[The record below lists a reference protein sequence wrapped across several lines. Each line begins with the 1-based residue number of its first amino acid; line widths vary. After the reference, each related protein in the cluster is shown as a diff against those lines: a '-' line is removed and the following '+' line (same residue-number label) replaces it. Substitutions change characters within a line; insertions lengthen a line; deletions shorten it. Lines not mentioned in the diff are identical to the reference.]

1 MKSIGLLLKRIKKG
15 NSMNLGWALR
25 KSLTGYNLTTLQSDL
40 VAGLIVSLLALPLA
54 MALSIAVG
62 LPPQYGLYTA
72 IVAGVSVPLLGGS
85 FHQVSGPTAA
95 FVVVIAPIVTAH
107 GLRGLIITTL
117 IAGIILIFAGL
128 LSIGRFI
135 SYIPYPVTTG
145 FTSGIAVVIAILSIN
160 DFLGLHIIKM
170 PESFYEKFVIIVQSL
185 PSMHGPEIVVGSV
198 SLMCMIWSYH
208 LINKIPSPVIGIA
221 AGTILCAIFVH
232 FGYEVDTIGT
242 RFHYLSPD
250 GSKGYGIPP
259 YLPSFGFPGLSHS
272 DLFAWPSMFE
282 LKILIVPA
290 FVVAALAALES
301 LLSAAVADSMAETKH
316 NPNAELIG
324 IGIGNILSGL
334 ASGIPATGAI
344 ARTATNIQ
352 NGGKT
357 PLAAFSHAVLILFYV
372 LFFAPYLSY
381 IPMSSLAA
389 LLLVT
394 AYRMSHIKQFFRIL
408 KFGPSEDAITLTICF
423 GFTAVIDMIAG
434 VTVGVI
440 TACFLLIK
448 RLSGI
453 TSLQMSHKEN
463 HRSKIEHESIPDN
476 VAIYHING
484 SLFFGNVE
492 EILEQIE
499 ILSPHIHTFIID
511 LIEVPFV
518 DITGMI
524 AIKRMVMDLSKN
536 NKDTVFCANRV
547 LADILKQKLVDVSDK
562 KIYFE
567 NSLQKALEKARGLP
581 EIY

>member
-1 MKSIGLLLKRIKKG
+1 
-15 NSMNLGWALR
+15 MNISWAFR
-25 KSLTGYNLTTLQSDL
+25 KSLAGYNLTTLQSDL
-40 VAGLIVSLLALPLA
+40 LAGLIVSLVALPLA

-117 IAGIILIFAGL
+117 IAGIILILAGL
-128 LSIGRFI
+128 LSVGRFI

-145 FTSGIAVVIAILSIN
+145 FTSGIAVVIAVLSIN
-160 DFLGLHIIKM
+160 DFLGLHIINM
-170 PESFYEKFVIIVQSL
+170 PESFYEKLVIIVQSL
-185 PSMHGPEIVVGSV
+185 PSMHRPDVVVGSV
-198 SLMCMIWSYH
+198 SLMLMFWSYH
-208 LINKIPSPVIGIA
+208 LINRIPSPVIGLA
-221 AGTILCAIFVH
+221 AGTILCAVFVH

-242 RFHYLSPD
+242 RFHYLLPD
-250 GSKGYGIPP
+250 GSTGYGIPP
-259 YLPSFGFPGLSHS
+259 YLPSFGFPGLSNS
-272 DLFAWPSMFE
+272 ELFAWPSLVEVKM
-282 LKILIVPA
+282 LIVPSL
-290 FVVAALAALES
+290 VVAALAALES

-357 PLAAFSHAVLILFYV
+357 PVAASFHAILIVFYV
-372 LFFAPYLSY
+372 LFFAQYLSY
-381 IPMSSLAA
+381 VPMSFLAA
-389 LLLVT
+389 LLLIT
-394 AYRMSHIKQFFRIL
+394 AYRMSHVKQFYRIL
-408 KFGPSEDAITLTICF
+408 KFGPSEDSITLIICF
-423 GFTAVIDMIAG
+423 GFTVAIDMIAG
-434 VTVGVI
+434 VTVGII

-448 RLSGI
+448 RFSGI
-453 TSLQMSHKEN
+453 TSLQTSHQENKE
-463 HRSKIEHESIPDN
+463 SKINHESIPKN

-484 SLFFGNVE
+484 SIFFGNVE

-499 ILSPHIHTFIID
+499 VLSPHINTFIVD
-511 LIEVPFV
+511 LIDVPFV

-536 NKDTVFCANRV
+536 NKKTILCANMV
-547 LADILKQKLVDVSDK
+547 LANMLKRKLMDVSNKD
-562 KIYFE
+562 IYFE
-567 NSLQKALEKARGLP
+567 GSVEKALERTRGLSR
-581 EIY
+581 